1 MACINCHL
9 RKVKCSYLQSNDC
22 CDRCL
27 AKQLRCEPHKSQQE
41 RRTDL
46 DMEEESLT
54 RSGHNASQSKRE
66 DSLDFDDTY
75 CVVDVFSQGTRGLWY
90 ISNSD
95 STTLSY
101 HPISSRVAMS
111 KEGISTY
118 IMCSCVSNLL
128 QGGKSSFGVFK
139 RRRVHRGILHLFN
152 LFSISFFKM
161 EATRFIY
168 LNGQGPYLPMATLT
182 FITLPPGKTS
192 LTILP
197 QESSILVT

>member
-1 MACINCHL
+1 MPRQTVALWTAQIPTGEKNRSWYGRGVIDKKRSQCVSIEARGFTWL
-9 RKVKCSYLQSNDC
+9 WRYL
-22 CDRCL
+22 L
-27 AKQLRCEPHKSQQE
+27 
-41 RRTDL
+41 
-46 DMEEESLT
+46 
-54 RSGHNASQSKRE
+54 
-66 DSLDFDDTY
+66 

>member
-1 MACINCHL
+1 MIVATDASPNSCVVNRTNPNRREEQILIWKRSHWQEAVPMRLNRSARIHL
-9 RKVKCSYLQSNDC
+9 
-22 CDRCL
+22 
-27 AKQLRCEPHKSQQE
+27 
-41 RRTDL
+41 T
-46 DMEEESLT
+46 LT
-54 RSGHNASQSKRE
+54 I
-66 DSLDFDDTY
+66 LTV